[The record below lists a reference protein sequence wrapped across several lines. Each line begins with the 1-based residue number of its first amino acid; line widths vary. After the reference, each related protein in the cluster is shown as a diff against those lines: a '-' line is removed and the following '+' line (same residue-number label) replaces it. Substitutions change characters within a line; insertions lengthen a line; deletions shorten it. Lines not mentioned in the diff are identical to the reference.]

1 MSDKGDRVMAE
12 RTADQLSIAE
22 PTTGEPLVTI
32 ARQENIAE
40 QLGIAEPP
48 VRPDGI
54 IEQLGIVEPTMPQSA
69 SILIVEDD
77 PGTGA
82 LLREL
87 LTSEGY
93 EVDWTQDGD
102 DAFALVEAGKPD
114 LVLLDVML
122 PRISGYEICRR
133 IKSIEG
139 HFTPVILLTAR
150 STIKDKQRGF
160 EAGGD
165 DYVVKPFVND
175 ELLVRVRSMIRIRMM
190 EREHE
195 RMSSELA
202 RMAHSNV
209 LLYEQAREDAEI
221 KAALLQE
228 LNHRVRN
235 NLAAISGFLEMELVR
250 SEVGNA
256 QDVLQRATARVR
268 SMAIVHDV
276 LQSHENQLAPFR
288 EVAERLARTIQ
299 PFYDTAGQIT
309 TTIEGDALML
319 PPEQVSPLAM
329 VLNELLTNCFRHAF
343 PDDRAGEIAVR
354 LAEHPH
360 SFELVV
366 EDDGIGLRTANE
378 SAGRSSGQLV
388 VKRIVG
394 SYLKGTTRWVSENG
408 TTVYVEFPKRKPS
421 W

>member
-1 MSDKGDRVMAE
+1 MEAPVE
-12 RTADQLSIAE
+12 QLSLEE
-22 PTTGEPLVTI
+22 PVL
-32 ARQENIAE
+32 Q
-40 QLGIAEPP
+40 Q
-48 VRPDGI
+48 
-54 IEQLGIVEPTMPQSA
+54 A

-77 PGTGA
+77 LGTGA

-87 LTSEGY
+87 LTAEGY

-102 DAFALVEAGKPD
+102 EALELIKAGKPD

-122 PRISGYEICRR
+122 PRISGYDICRQ
-133 IKSIEG
+133 IKAVEG
-139 HFTPVILLTAR
+139 LFTPVILLTAR
-150 STIKDKQRGF
+150 STIKDKVRGF

-195 RMSSELA
+195 RMSAALA
-202 RMAHSNV
+202 RMADTNAQ
-209 LLYEQAREDAEI
+209 LYEQAREDAEI

-250 SEVGNA
+250 ADSSSP

-276 LQSHENQLAPFR
+276 LASHGNQLAPFR
-288 EVAERLARTIQ
+288 EIAERLARTIQ
-299 PFYDTAGQIT
+299 PFYDASGQIT
-309 TTIEGDALML
+309 TTISGDPLLL

-343 PDDRAGEIAVR
+343 PGDRTGNIDILLEEQPR
-354 LAEHPH
+354 
-360 SFELVV
+360 SYRLVV
-366 EDDGIGLRTANE
+366 KDDGVGLHTASE
-378 SAGRSSGQLV
+378 TAGRSSGQQV
-388 VKRIVG
+388 VRRIVG
-394 SYLKGTTRWVSENG
+394 SYLKGTCRWESDGG
-408 TTVYVEFPKRKPS
+408 TTVSVDFPKRIAYPGS
-421 W
+421 QNGNVGANGS

>member
-1 MSDKGDRVMAE
+1 VEG
-12 RTADQLSIAE
+12 TLDQ
-22 PTTGEPLVTI
+22 VV
-32 ARQENIAE
+32 AE
-40 QLGIAEPP
+40 QPEVQP
-48 VRPDGI
+48 
-54 IEQLGIVEPTMPQSA
+54 A

-77 PGTGA
+77 KGTGA
-82 LLREL
+82 LLCDL
-87 LTSEGY
+87 LTAEGY

-102 DAFALVEAGKPD
+102 EALALIESGKPD

-122 PRISGYEICRR
+122 PRVSGYDICKR
-133 IKSIEG
+133 IKAVEG
-139 HFTPVILLTAR
+139 LFTPVILLTAR
-150 STIKDKQRGF
+150 STIKDKVRGF

-195 RMSSELA
+195 RMSGALA
-202 RMAHSNV
+202 RMAESNAM
-209 LLYEQAREDAEI
+209 LYEQAREDADI

-250 SEVGNA
+250 ADGSA
-256 QDVLQRATARVR
+256 AHDVLQRATARVR

-276 LQSHENQLAPFR
+276 LASHENQLAPFR
-288 EVAERLARTIQ
+288 EVAERLARAIQ
-299 PFYDTAGQIT
+299 PFYDSAGLIQTSIS
-309 TTIEGDALML
+309 GDALML

-343 PDDRAGEIAVR
+343 PRDQAGTIEITLGEEPSAFQMVVR
-354 LAEHPH
+354 
-360 SFELVV
+360 
-366 EDDGIGLRTANE
+366 DDGIGLRNASET
-378 SAGRSSGQLV
+378 AGRSSGQQV

-394 SYLKGTTRWVSENG
+394 SYLKGTCSWESNEG
-408 TTVYVEFPKRKPS
+408 TTVVVRFPKPKS
-421 W
+421 

>member
-1 MSDKGDRVMAE
+1 MEQA
-12 RTADQLSIAE
+12 
-22 PTTGEPLVTI
+22 
-32 ARQENIAE
+32 AE
-40 QLGIAEPP
+40 QLSFEEP
-48 VRPDGI
+48 
-54 IEQLGIVEPTMPQSA
+54 IVEQAT
-69 SILIVEDD
+69 ILIVEDD

-87 LTSEGY
+87 LTAEGY
-93 EVDWTQDGD
+93 HVDWTQDGED
-102 DAFALVEAGKPD
+102 VLSLVKAGKPD

-122 PRISGYEICRR
+122 PRSSGYDICRR
-133 IKSIEG
+133 IKAVEE

-150 STIKDKQRGF
+150 STIKDKVRGF

-175 ELLVRVRSMIRIRMM
+175 ELLVRVRSMIRIRKM
-190 EREHE
+190 EQEHE
-195 RMSSELA
+195 RMSAELA
-202 RMAHSNV
+202 RMAHTNAQ
-209 LLYEQAREDAEI
+209 LYEQAREDAEI

-250 SEVGNA
+250 TGEQSA

-276 LQSHENQLAPFR
+276 LASHDNQLAPFR
-288 EVAERLARTIQ
+288 EVAERLIKTIQ
-299 PFYDTAGQIT
+299 PFYDGAARIVMSLS
-309 TTIEGDALML
+309 GDTLLL

-343 PDDRAGEIAVR
+343 PGERTGSIEVI
-354 LAEHPH
+354 LAEH
-360 SFELVV
+360 SNSYELVV
-366 EDDGIGLRTANE
+366 CDDGIGLRTARE
-378 SAGRSSGQLV
+378 TAGRASGQQV

-394 SYLKGTTRWVSENG
+394 SYLKGACCWESDSG
-408 TTVYVEFPKRKPS
+408 TVVRVNFPKRLEQHPG
-421 W
+421 